1 MLGAHKRV
9 VSLAGSKMIECF
21 GKGIEAP
28 GIMVEKALI
37 LPLIFDLCKSLEAEK
52 VVYCHWKSNAMLD
65 RSARGE
71 NDLDLLID
79 RSCAGPFLGILSR
92 LGFKEARI
100 SPKKQIPGILD
111 YYGYDETANKL
122 VHVHAHFQLI
132 LGHDATKNYHLPIE
146 RPFLESAVQGEFFKV
161 PTPEF
166 ELLVFVIR
174 MVLKHSTWD
183 VILARQGNLSD
194 TERQELIYLLERAD
208 RSKLGYTLG
217 KHLPCISPELFDT
230 CLRAIQPNSPWGIR
244 VRAGWQ
250 LQTCLRA
257 YARISRVLDI
267 FLKLWRRLLNASQTR
282 LFKNIPRQNLSC
294 AGAFVAIVGGDGAGK
309 STVVDQLFAFL
320 SKDFNMRMVHMGK
333 PPWSATT
340 IAVRGILKI
349 GRSLGLYPFERA
361 PVRYKSDNKPPE
373 FPGYPWLLREVC
385 TARDRYRTY
394 VKGRRFITK
403 GGWVICDRYPLPQIK
418 FMDGP
423 LSDLMT
429 RNVAPNIF
437 LTVLTALEKKY
448 YQFITRPE
456 LLIVLKIDPEIAV
469 KRKRDADED
478 DDSNR
483 IRNQEIWDF
492 DWRRT
497 SAHVIDARQSKAE
510 VLSLVKSLLW
520 SHL

>member
-1 MLGAHKRV
+1 
-9 VSLAGSKMIECF
+9 
-21 GKGIEAP
+21 
-28 GIMVEKALI
+28 
-37 LPLIFDLCKSLEAEK
+37 
-52 VVYCHWKSNAMLD
+52 MLD
-65 RSARGE
+65 RSATGE

-79 RSCAGPFLGILSR
+79 QSCTAPFLAILSR
-92 LGFKEARI
+92 LGFKEAKI

-111 YYGYDETANKL
+111 YYGYDATAETL

-132 LGHDATKNYHLPIE
+132 LGHDSTKNYHLPIE
-146 RPFLESAVQGEFFKV
+146 RPYLESAVQAEGFKV

-166 ELLVFVIR
+166 EFLVFVIR

-183 VILARQGNLSD
+183 VILARQGNLSG
-194 TERQELIYLLERAD
+194 TERQELVYLLERAD
-208 RSKLGYTLG
+208 RSKLPYILE
-217 KHLPCISPELFDT
+217 KHLPCISPEFFDT

-244 VRAGWQ
+244 VQTGWQ
-250 LQTCLRA
+250 LQHRLRA

-267 FLKLWRRLLNASQTR
+267 FLKLWRRLLDAFQTR
-282 LFKNIPRQNLSC
+282 LFNNIPRQNLGC

-309 STVVDQLFAFL
+309 STVVDQLCTFL
-320 SKDFNMRMVHMGK
+320 SKDFNIRRVHMGK

-349 GRSLGLYPFERA
+349 GRSFGLYPFVRA
-361 PVRYKSDNKPPE
+361 PVRYKSDDKPPE

-429 RNVAPNIF
+429 RNVAPNFF
-437 LTVLTALEKKY
+437 LTLLTGLEKKY
-448 YQFITRPE
+448 YQFITQPQ
-456 LLIVLKIDPEIAV
+456 LLIVLKIDPEFAV
-469 KRKRDADED
+469 KRKWEVHEDE
-478 DDSNR
+478 DSNR

-492 DWRRT
+492 DWAKT
-497 SAHVIDARQSKAE
+497 SAHVIDASQSKSE
-510 VLSLVKSLLW
+510 VLSRVKALLW
-520 SHL
+520 SNL

>member
-1 MLGAHKRV
+1 M
-9 VSLAGSKMIECF
+9 SE
-21 GKGIEAP
+21 ET
-28 GIMVEKALI
+28 LI
-37 LPLIFDLCKSLEAEK
+37 LPLIYGLCKSLEAEK

-100 SPKKQIPGILD
+100 SPRKQIPGILD
-111 YYGYDETANKL
+111 YYGYDETAEKL
-122 VHVHAHFQLI
+122 VHVHAHFQLV
-132 LGHDATKNYHLPIE
+132 LGHDATKNYHLPLE

-161 PTPEF
+161 PAPEF

-174 MVLKHSTWD
+174 MVLKHSTWE

-194 TERQELIYLLERAD
+194 TEREELVYLIERAD
-208 RSKLGYTLG
+208 RSKLRYILE
-217 KHLPCISPELFDT
+217 KHLPCISPELFDA
-230 CLRAIQPNSPWGIR
+230 CLRAIQPKSPWKIR

-250 LQTCLRA
+250 LQTRLKA
-257 YARISRVLDI
+257 YARVSRVSDI
-267 FLKLWRRLLNASQTR
+267 FLKLWRRLLNAFQR
-282 LFKNIPRQNLSC
+282 RVFKKFSRQNLGC
-294 AGAFVAIVGGDGAGK
+294 AGGFIAIVGGDGAGK
-309 STVVDQLFAFL
+309 STVVDQLFAFF

-333 PPWSATT
+333 PAWSAMT

-349 GRSLGLYPFERA
+349 GRYLGLYPFERA
-361 PVRYKSDNKPPE
+361 PVRYKSDSKPPE

-394 VKGRRFITK
+394 VKVRRFLTK

-423 LSDLMT
+423 LSGLLT

-437 LTVLTALEKKY
+437 LKLLTGLEKRY
-448 YQFITRPE
+448 YQFITQPE
-456 LLIVLKIDPEIAV
+456 LLIVLKVDPEIAV
-469 KRKRDADED
+469 KRKWDANEDEE
-478 DDSNR
+478 SNR

-492 DWRRT
+492 DWGRT
-497 SAHVIDARQSKAE
+497 SAHVIDASHPKAE
-510 VLSLVKSLLW
+510 VLSMVKAVLW
-520 SHL
+520 SNL